1 MLDFIASG
9 HPNAAEV
16 GRLVIGVAYA
26 SGVSLEAR
34 ESRVEIIHI
43 AFQAAGPASPMRA

>member
-1 MLDFIASG
+1 MLGLIASG
-9 HPNAAEV
+9 HPNAAEA
-16 GRLVIGVAYA
+16 GRLMIGEADA
-26 SGVSLEAR
+26 RRVSLEAR